1 MGFSTSMKQRSLLLT
16 FCLISLFNIY
26 AIDITGYTYDEKDNT
41 PLSLSTVKLITS
53 RDSSF
58 VAGTTSGENGFFKL
72 SDVKAGGY
80 ILAVSYIGY
89 KTFYKD
95 IKVVQNSGNMALGK
109 LMISENTVVLKET
122 TVIGVKTVIK
132 VKEDTIEYNADSY
145 KTQPNAVVEDLLK
158 RLPGVEVGSD
168 GKITS
173 QGKEITKILIDG
185 KEFFSDDP
193 KVASKNI
200 PVDMVDKLQ
209 VVDRKSDLARITG
222 VDDGEDET
230 VINLTIKKGM
240 NNGWFGNAT
249 AGYGTDDRYGANA
262 IVNRFWNGN
271 QISFIGGAN
280 NTNNLGFTDSNG
292 ARFRRF
298 GGTNGI
304 NTSQNFGIN
313 FNVGN
318 GDHFRV
324 GGDVMYSHSDN
335 DSRESLNRQYIF
347 ADSTSYYSSK
357 SVSRDKAHNIRGD
370 FRLRWEIDSFNIF
383 EFRPNFSFNFNNSAK
398 ADSSLTN
405 AGDADRTLVNKSL
418 NLYNSDGNSYEFGG
432 EFVFNHKFRNR
443 PGRAFSAQVRY
454 RFSDVTEDGTTYS
467 KNTYYLLDNEE
478 ITDQI
483 YNNHTWSNLI
493 RGRVTWTEPLGDV
506 KNARF
511 LTFAYMA
518 QYKFNNADKLVY
530 DVDNAVP
537 ENISGKYAVNP
548 LLLSDGFM
556 KTLSRQY
563 GSMVMTNPVLLNSV
577 MEFDGVLNE
586 DLSNQF
592 RNDFF
597 TQSLQ
602 VGFKQVRKKYNLDAG
617 LSLNPSMSKSKNL
630 IDEARNIPTR
640 WVWNFAPYLRYRYK
654 LNTRS
659 NLSIDY
665 RARTTE
671 PSMAQLQPVE
681 DRSNPLRIVVGNP
694 DLKPTFTNNVN
705 IRFNDF
711 NEESQR
717 SIMAMA
723 TARVE
728 SNSIISTTK
737 YDSNTGG
744 QRTTYE
750 NVNGVW
756 NARLM
761 AMISMPF
768 RNKNWQFSNNIYTQ
782 YQNSIGY
789 INEQYNRSGTFV
801 LSENVSLAYR
811 TDVLEIE
818 ARPYYNLQTTHN
830 TVQQK
835 SNPTVHTF
843 GATMN
848 GTYYTPIGIVLNTDI
863 TFNGTKGYSDGYDK
877 NQWRWNAAVSYQ
889 FLKGKSAT
897 VSLTVYDILQQ
908 KQNISR
914 SVTASYIQDVE
925 YNTLTRYFMLSFSYK
940 FNTFGGK
947 DKVPENKYQDFNR
960 SRRFHR

>member
-1 MGFSTSMKQRSLLLT
+1 MCFSTSVKQLSIILT
-16 FCLISLFNIY
+16 LCFIPLFDIY
-26 AIDITGYTYDEKDNT
+26 AIDITGYTYNEKDNT
-41 PLSLSTVKLITS
+41 PLYLSTVKLLSS
-53 RDSSF
+53 RDSAF
-58 VAGTTSGENGFFKL
+58 IAGTASEESGFFKL
-72 SDVKAGGY
+72 EGIKAGKY
-80 ILAVSYIGY
+80 ILSVSYIGY

-95 IKVVQNSGNMALGK
+95 IKVPPDSENIALGR
-109 LMISENTVVLKET
+109 LLISENTVILGET
-122 TVIGVKTVIK
+122 TVVGVKTIIK

-158 RLPGVEVGSD
+158 RLPGVEVDAD

-200 PVDMVDKLQ
+200 PVNMVDKLQ

-230 VINLTIKKGM
+230 VINLTTKKGM

-249 AGYGTDDRYGANA
+249 AGYGTDNRYG
-262 IVNRFWNGN
+262 VNTIINKFWDGN

-280 NTNNLGFTDSNG
+280 NTNNLGFTDGNG

-304 NTSQNFGIN
+304 NTSQNLGVN

-318 GDHFRV
+318 GERFRV
-324 GGDVMYSHSDN
+324 GGNVMYSHSDN

-347 ADSTSYYSSK
+347 TDSTSYYSAQ

-383 EFRPNFSFNFNNSAK
+383 EFRPNFSFNFNNSVK
-398 ADSSLTN
+398 ADSSLTH
-405 AGDADRTLVNKSL
+405 AGDLSRTLVNKSL
-418 NLYNSDGNSYEFGG
+418 NLYNSDGKSYEFRG
-432 EFVFNHKFRNR
+432 EIIFNHKFPNH
-443 PGRAFSAQVRY
+443 PGRSFSAQLRY
-454 RFSDVTEDGTTYS
+454 QFSDVKEDGTTYS
-467 KNTYYLLDNEE
+467 KNTYYLLDSED

-483 YNNHTWSNLI
+483 YNSHTWSNSV
-493 RGRVTWTEPLGDV
+493 RGRVTWTEPLGNI
-506 KNARF
+506 KNSRF

-530 DVDNAVP
+530 DIDSPVP
-537 ENISGKYAVNP
+537 DNISGRYVVNS
-548 LLLSDGFM
+548 LLLSDRFM
-556 KTLSRQY
+556 ETLSEQY
-563 GSMVMTNPVLLNSV
+563 GPMVRTNPVMLGSV

-602 VGFKQVRKKYNLDAG
+602 VGFKQVRKKYNLDIG
-617 LSLNPSMSKSKNL
+617 LSLSPSMSKSKNL
-630 IDEARNIPTR
+630 IDETRNIPSR
-640 WVWNFAPYLRYRYK
+640 WVWNFAPFMRYRYRI
-654 LNTRS
+654 NTKS

-671 PSMAQLQPVE
+671 PSLSQLQPVE

-694 DLKPTFTNNVN
+694 NLKPAFTNNVN

-723 TARVE
+723 TARVV
-728 SNSIISTTK
+728 SNSIISTTE

-768 RNKNWQFSNNIYTQ
+768 RNKKWQFSNNIYTQ
-782 YQNSIGY
+782 YQNNIGY
-789 INEQYNRSGTFV
+789 INEQYNRSGTFT
-801 LSENVSLAYR
+801 LSENVSLAFR
-811 TDVLEIE
+811 TDALEIE
-818 ARPYYNLQTTHN
+818 GRPYYNLQSTHN
-830 TVQQK
+830 TVQQNTN
-835 SNPTVHTF
+835 STVHTF
-843 GATMN
+843 GGTLN

-877 NQWRWNAAVSYQ
+877 NQWRWNATVSYQ
-889 FLKGKSAT
+889 FLKGKAAT
-897 VSLTVYDILQQ
+897 VSLAVYDILQQ

-947 DKVPENKYQDFNR
+947 GKAPDNKYHDFNR
-960 SRRFHR
+960 PRRFHR